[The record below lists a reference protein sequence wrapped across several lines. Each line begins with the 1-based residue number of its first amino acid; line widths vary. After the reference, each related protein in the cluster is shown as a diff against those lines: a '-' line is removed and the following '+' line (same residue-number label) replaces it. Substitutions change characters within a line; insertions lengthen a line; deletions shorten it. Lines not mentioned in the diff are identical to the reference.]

1 MHKTQNAKIH
11 PLMWSIEVYLYNND
25 DNKNNTSFWL
35 ADLTINKIHN
45 SKFKRNRKPFSFVT
59 Y

>member
-11 PLMWSIEVYLYNND
+11 ALMWSIEIYLYNND

-35 ADLTINKIHN
+35 ADLTINKVHN
-45 SKFKRNRKPFSFVT
+45 SEFKKN
-59 Y
+59 